1 MTQKDKM
8 FAVGLI
14 LAMVGFFCGLF
25 YGYFN
30 VIHYQK
36 IYEDEQNYYVEFMGH
51 EYWYYKD

>member
-14 LAMVGFFCGLF
+14 LAIVGFFCGLF

-36 IYEDEQNYYVEFMGH
+36 IYEDDNYYYVEFMDN
-51 EYWYYKD
+51 EFVYYK